1 MRQATEAKDNEAV
14 NPLQPYFLVYVRDD
28 GTVRFNY
35 TNAKQVLEIFRLMC
49 EGKTEPYENLCNLFN
64 KETDNCKEMS
74 KYTDL
79 LETSVKAITKSYRER
94 SKAKLTLD
102 RNAIIT
108 PRDKQIEKISDFELI
123 TWLVIK

>member
-1 MRQATEAKDNEAV
+1 
-14 NPLQPYFLVYVRDD
+14 
-28 GTVRFNY
+28 
-35 TNAKQVLEIFRLMC
+35 
-49 EGKTEPYENLCNLFN
+49 
-64 KETDNCKEMS
+64 MS

-79 LETSVKAITKSYRER
+79 LEKSVGAITKSYKER

-102 RNAIIT
+102 RNAVIA